1 MRVSLSWLKEF
12 VNISVPAGEL
22 AEQLTQAGV
31 AVDRVDEPG
40 KDVAGVV
47 AGEVREVRP
56 HPNADRLVIARVG
69 TGKEELQIVT
79 GAMNFKVG
87 DIVPVAPVGATL
99 MGGLTIRRARFRGV
113 ESSGMLCAAD
123 ELGIGDDHE
132 GILILPPDTPVGV
145 DVGTMLGLDDLIL
158 ELDLTPNRGDCLSV
172 RGVAREVAAIL
183 NLPLKTPPSVFA
195 ESAEQVVEPV
205 WVEIE
210 NLRLCGRYVARLI
223 MDVKVGPSPL
233 WLQRRLFAAGVR
245 PINNVVDVT
254 NYTMLEWGQPQHAF
268 DYDLVAGGG
277 YVIVRNAR
285 PGEVLVTLDGI
296 ERRLTPE
303 MLLIADPQK
312 AIGIAGVMGGLDSE
326 VTAGTTRI
334 LLESAYFN
342 PAGIRRTSKA
352 LGLRSE
358 AVTRFEKGVDPDGC
372 LRAAD
377 RTVELIHKIGAG
389 RVVPGVVDVYPE
401 PYVPK
406 TIILRPERIEHIL
419 GTAVPIEE
427 IRGILERLEFAPREA
442 EGQLVAG
449 VPSHRSDVTREI
461 DLIEEVARMYGYDRI
476 PPTLP
481 FGATTVGVRTTAQ
494 VLEADLKKLL
504 MACGFAE
511 AITYTFVHRKVFDR
525 LRLPEASE
533 RRRVVE
539 LRNPLNEDQTIM
551 RTLLY
556 PCLLDVLVRN
566 YQRRVTNAALFE
578 IGRIYLPREDSALP
592 EERLTLAIALMGRT
606 FADWRRKDEPLD
618 FFHLKGSLE
627 TVARRIGL
635 GPLTFI
641 PEGDEPSFHPG
652 RTARVV
658 AGETSLGIMG
668 EIHPEVLEA
677 YDLPRGVVVA
687 EIDMEC
693 LLSLEKQGARFASLP
708 RFPSV
713 DRDLAFVIRDDVPVQ
728 EVAAAIRK
736 AGGELLRELRLFDV
750 YTGHQVRDGH
760 RSLGFALCF
769 RAEDRTLTD
778 EEVGRHLETIIR
790 TLEKAFGAELR
801 A

>member
-1 MRVSLSWLKEF
+1 
-12 VNISVPAGEL
+12 VNVPVPAGEL
-22 AEQLTQAGV
+22 AERLTLAGV

-69 TGKEELQIVT
+69 TGKGELQIVT

-87 DIVPVAPVGATL
+87 DVVPVAPVGATL
-99 MGGLTIRRARFRGV
+99 MGGLTIRRAKFRGV
-113 ESSGMLCAAD
+113 ESWGMLCAAD
-123 ELGIGDDHE
+123 ELGVGDDHE

-145 DVGTMLGLDDLIL
+145 DVGPMLGLDDLIL

-195 ESAEQVVEPV
+195 ESAEQAVEPV
-205 WVEIE
+205 RVDIE

-223 MDVKVGPSPL
+223 MDVRVEPSPL

-245 PINNVVDVT
+245 PINNIVDVT
-254 NYTMLEWGQPQHAF
+254 NYVMLEWGQPQHAF
-268 DYDLVAGGG
+268 DYDMVTGGH
-277 YVIVRNAR
+277 VIVRNAR

-303 MLLIADPQK
+303 MLLIADSRK

-342 PAGIRRTSKA
+342 PASIRRTSKT

-358 AVTRFEKGVDPDGC
+358 AVTRFEKGVDPEGC

-377 RTVELIHKIGAG
+377 RTVELMHKIGAG
-389 RVVPGVVDVYPE
+389 RVVTGAVDVHPE

-427 IRGILERLEFAPREA
+427 IRGILERLGFAPREA
-442 EGQLVAG
+442 EERLVVG

-461 DLIEEVARMYGYDRI
+461 DLIEEVARIHGYDRI

-481 FGATTVGVRTTAQ
+481 FGATTAGVRTTAQ
-494 VLEADLKKLL
+494 VLETDLKKLL
-504 MACGFAE
+504 VACGFAE

-578 IGRIYLPREDSALP
+578 IGRIYLPREGSSLP

-606 FADWRRKDEPLD
+606 PADWRRKGEPLD

-635 GPLTFI
+635 GSLTFI
-641 PEGDEPSFHPG
+641 PEGDEPSFHPR

-658 AGETSLGIMG
+658 VGETSLGVMG

-677 YDLPRGVVVA
+677 YDLPRRVVVA

-693 LLSLEKQGARFASLP
+693 LLSLEKQGARFVSLP

-713 DRDLAFVIRDDVPVQ
+713 DRDLAFVIRDDIPVQ
-728 EVAAAIRK
+728 EVTAAIRK
-736 AGGELLRELRLFDV
+736 AGGELLHELRLFDV
-750 YTGHQVRDGH
+750 YTGRQVRDGH
-760 RSLGFALCF
+760 RSLGFALSF
-769 RAEDRTLTD
+769 RAGDRTLTD

-790 TLEKAFGAELR
+790 TLEKVFGAELR